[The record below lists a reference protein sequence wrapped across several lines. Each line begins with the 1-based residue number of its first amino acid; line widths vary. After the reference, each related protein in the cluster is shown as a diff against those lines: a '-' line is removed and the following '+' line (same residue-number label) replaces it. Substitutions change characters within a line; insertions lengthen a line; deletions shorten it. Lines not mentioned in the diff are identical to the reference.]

1 MRRLVIAF
9 VLLAVVLIGGD
20 RLAVHVVEDKVATY
34 VMNRENLSSK
44 PNVEIKGFP
53 FLTQVLSND
62 ISKVTMTLP
71 AVKAKTGT
79 TKEVRVE
86 DVSVTFT
93 DVRTSHR
100 FNQVTADSMTGSALI
115 PYAAVSALGPF
126 TASYGGQSAAKDAGV
141 ISLKPDKKSGLPRT
155 LSVDVGLAVSDG
167 TIAFVG
173 TNGATRIAPI
183 PTNLRPLLT
192 SLVRDSH
199 PVYGLPRT
207 FTITSLDVRK
217 DGVHVALAGRNV
229 EMSR

>member
-9 VLLAVVLIGGD
+9 VVLAVLLIGGD
-20 RLAVHVVEDKVATY
+20 RLAVHFVEDRVATY
-34 VMNRENLSSK
+34 VMNRENLASK

-53 FLTQVLSND
+53 FITQVLSND
-62 ISKVTMTLP
+62 IGKVTMTLP
-71 AVKAKTGT
+71 AVQAKTGV

-93 DVRTSHR
+93 DVRTGNR
-100 FNQVTADSMTGSALI
+100 LKRVTADQMTGSALI
-115 PYAAVSALGPF
+115 PYASVSALGPF
-126 TASYGGQSAAKDAGV
+126 TASYGGQAAKGAGV
-141 ISLKPDKKSGLPRT
+141 VSLKPDKKSGLPRT

-167 TIAFVG
+167 TITFVG

-183 PTNLRPLLT
+183 PANLRPLLS

-207 FTITSLDVRK
+207 FTITSLDIRE
-217 DGVHVALAGRNV
+217 DGIHLALAGRNV

>member
-1 MRRLVIAF
+1 VIAF
-9 VLLAVVLIGGD
+9 VVLAVLLIGGD
-20 RLAVHVVEDKVATY
+20 RLAVHFVEDRVATY
-34 VMNRENLSSK
+34 VMNRENLASK

-53 FLTQVLSND
+53 FITQVLSND
-62 ISKVTMTLP
+62 IGKVTMTLP
-71 AVKAKTGT
+71 AVQAKTGV

-93 DVRTSHR
+93 DVRTGDR
-100 FNQVTADSMTGSALI
+100 LKRVTADQMTGSALI
-115 PYAAVSALGPF
+115 PYASVSALGPF
-126 TASYGGQSAAKDAGV
+126 TASYGGQAAKGAGV
-141 ISLKPDKKSGLPRT
+141 VSLKPDKKSGLPRT

-167 TIAFVG
+167 TITFVG

-183 PTNLRPLLT
+183 PANLRPLLS

-207 FTITSLDVRK
+207 FTITSLDIQE
-217 DGVHVALAGRNV
+217 DGIHLSLAGRNV